1 MRWHA
6 NGFHLTHQNQE
17 FKEKKLSSLGGV
29 GGGMLARTL
38 SSQASWAMPREKMVT
53 QHCWMG
59 SSLLVRR
66 PGLPEPKTCF
76 FHSVKWSFWFVFCIS
91 FCSLRMGMTYL
102 ISLKMMSSQEL
113 VSMPPP
119 PRSQQ
124 RMTHDASLNL
134 EMTTRGACWLS
145 LPC

>member
-1 MRWHA
+1 MQTAFISLTKTKSLWKKTQQSWRGWGWGASA
-6 NGFHLTHQNQE
+6 NTVLTGF
-17 FKEKKLSSLGGV
+17 LGDAQGEN
-29 GGGMLARTL
+29 GN
-38 SSQASWAMPREKMVT
+38 
-53 QHCWMG
+53 

-76 FHSVKWSFWFVFCIS
+76 FHSVKWSFWFIFCIS